1 VTEGGEVTDQMAD
14 SSRQGTAQGVWLRKP
29 PLRVQMVRYFFTAVW
44 FLYLIQPVQN
54 LFGHHH
60 TALWA
65 AGGVILI
72 VAFCGTFLVTVT
84 VWERQPRIAHWGYG
98 SLCALAAIA
107 CVVYGKDWLVLWIFV
122 SSATGWVFPF
132 RGPAM
137 RAVAVVTGCY
147 AVLAWTSH
155 ADMGLFLSDLLPV
168 AFIGL
173 ATAGVRHQISL
184 LRELSQ
190 AKETVAKL
198 AASEERLRLA
208 RDMHDL
214 TGQSLSMITL
224 KSDLMR
230 RLLDRLPESAE
241 RDRVLA
247 EADDIHRVS
256 RQTLHDIRE
265 AVSGYRRPTLAVEV
279 ITGRSALEAAG
290 IGLADDP
297 ALTLRSGTFDA
308 DAEAALAWC
317 LREAVTNV
325 IRHSAARHCQI
336 RLVQRDGELSVEVSD
351 DGHGL
356 PGSAAGSPADG
367 LAGLAG
373 APPGSLAGGHGL
385 HGMSERVTALGG
397 RLSFAPAATA
407 GRGGPGLRVT
417 VTVPDTPALAVPP
430 ARR

>member
-1 VTEGGEVTDQMAD
+1 
-14 SSRQGTAQGVWLRKP
+14 
-29 PLRVQMVRYFFTAVW
+29 
-44 FLYLIQPVQN
+44 
-54 LFGHHH
+54 
-60 TALWA
+60 
-65 AGGVILI
+65 
-72 VAFCGTFLVTVT
+72 
-84 VWERQPRIAHWGYG
+84 
-98 SLCALAAIA
+98 
-107 CVVYGKDWLVLWIFV
+107 
-122 SSATGWVFPF
+122 
-132 RGPAM
+132 
-137 RAVAVVTGCY
+137 
-147 AVLAWTSH
+147 
-155 ADMGLFLSDLLPV
+155 MGLFLSDLLPV
-168 AFIGL
+168 AFVGL
-173 ATAGVRHQISL
+173 ATAGVRHQIRL

-230 RLLDRLPESAE
+230 RLLDRLPDSQE

-247 EADDIHRVS
+247 EADDINRVS

-279 ITGRSALEAAG
+279 ITARSALEAAG
-290 IGLADDP
+290 IGLEDDP

-325 IRHSAARHCQI
+325 VRHSGARHCQV
-336 RLVQRDGELSVEVSD
+336 RLIQRGGELSIEVSD

-356 PGSAAGSPADG
+356 PGGTSGGALDGAAGP
-367 LAGLAG
+367 AG
-373 APPGSLAGGHGL
+373 APAGAPAAGHGL

-397 RLSFAPAATA
+397 RLSFGPAGTA
-407 GRGGPGLRVT
+407 GRGTPGLRVT
-417 VTVPDTPALAVPP
+417 ATVPARLALAVPP

>member
-1 VTEGGEVTDQMAD
+1 MA
-14 SSRQGTAQGVWLRKP
+14 K
-29 PLRVQMVRYFFTAVW
+29 
-44 FLYLIQPVQN
+44 
-54 LFGHHH
+54 
-60 TALWA
+60 
-65 AGGVILI
+65 
-72 VAFCGTFLVTVT
+72 
-84 VWERQPRIAHWGYG
+84 WGYG
-98 SLCALAAIA
+98 GLCALALIA
-107 CVVYGKDWLVLWIFV
+107 CVVYGKDWLALWIFV

-132 RGPAM
+132 RMPAM
-137 RAVAVVTGCY
+137 RAVGVVTGCY
-147 AVLAWTSH
+147 ALLSWTTH
-155 ADMGLFLSDLLPV
+155 ASMGLFLSDLLPV
-168 AFIGL
+168 AFVGL
-173 ATAGVRHQISL
+173 ATAGVRHQIGL

-230 RLLDRLPESAE
+230 RLLDRLPDSTE

-247 EADDIHRVS
+247 EADDINRVS

-279 ITGRSALEAAG
+279 ITARSALEAAG

-317 LREAVTNV
+317 MREAVTNV
-325 IRHSAARHCQI
+325 VRHSGARHCRI

-356 PGSAAGSPADG
+356 PGGAGGGMVGGAAGGMVDG
-367 LAGLAG
+367 TAGLAG
-373 APPGSLAGGHGL
+373 APAAGHGL

-397 RLSFAPAATA
+397 RLSFGPGATA
-407 GRGGPGLRVT
+407 GRGPTGLRVT
-417 VTVPDTPALAVPP
+417 AAVPERLALSVSP
-430 ARR
+430 ARG